1 MTMVLF
7 SIRRLACRAMFALL
21 SVGLLTLPAAVM
33 AQKGNED
40 RVALVI
46 GNSDYAFSPLVNPK
60 NDAVGMADLLTQA
73 GFQVSRT
80 LNAGRTDLKAA
91 VEQFGKRLRAPGVKF
106 AIFYYAG
113 HGVQLD
119 WRNYLIPVDAKV
131 RSADDV
137 RAQAVDVSEL
147 LRFMDEAKD
156 KSFLVILDAC
166 RDDPFGGSYKASNK
180 GLSQFDGPVGSLLAY
195 STSPG
200 NVAMDGSGDNG
211 LYTSHLLRE
220 LAVRNTKLEDAFKR
234 VRLNVRLESGG
245 RQIPWESTSLE
256 EDIYLFKSDAKKLS
270 ESEQEAMIDKELA
283 AWKRVKT
290 STDTRVLANFIRE
303 FPSGSTS
310 ELAQSRLNRILV
322 SLSTVK
328 GQGDAANAVT
338 DKSGKSAAALS
349 AQAAQAAAQQAE
361 QAKQVEKAEKA
372 AREAQARAEELRL
385 ADEKAQQLKATEEAN
400 RQAEA
405 RRQEAFRLAA
415 QAQLKLMQE
424 AKARDQ
430 QKQEELRLARQR
442 EEAQQAMAVAAA
454 AKLEA
459 ERQAALQ
466 AQKVEAARLAAE
478 REANAARQA
487 QAEELRRQEAMAQE
501 LARQEAVRQ
510 ARIKEEERLALAAAE
525 AARVE
530 RERIQLFEAQVAEAN
545 RLAAE
550 REAAAARSA
559 AAEAERRQE
568 FNRLAIAQAA
578 QAQQAQE
585 RLLALQAEADR
596 AREAA
601 AQEMQRVARLKEEA
615 DKAARMAAVAADVQ
629 IAAAAPVAMPAMALA
644 PTPFYVGS
652 NVFMRQYSVGDEF
665 GFRVIDGFNKTEKPL
680 VLAVSAV
687 DVNGDRVEYNGGEYT
702 SDLMGNITRNV
713 RGSLDSPRQFYPAE
727 LFVGKRWK
735 TQFKQTRAN
744 GTVYTFKYDLKVVG
758 KETVTVPAGTFETYK
773 VEARGFNVELGAN
786 LQRNIWIAPGINADI
801 AHETLVRLRN
811 GQIDQNERQEL
822 VRYVSSSRVA
832 VSAAQ

>member
-1 MTMVLF
+1 MTMDLF
-7 SIRRLACRAMFALL
+7 STRRRASRALLALL
-21 SVGLLTLPAAVM
+21 SACVFAFPAAVV
-33 AQKGNED
+33 AQKISED

-73 GFQVSRT
+73 GFQVSRN

-166 RDDPFGGSYKASNK
+166 RDDPFGSSYKASNK

-256 EDIYLFKSDAKKLS
+256 EDIYLFKSDSKKLS
-270 ESEQEAMIDKELA
+270 ESEQEALIDKELA

-290 STDTRVLANFIRE
+290 STDPRVLANFIRE

-338 DKSGKSAAALS
+338 DKSGKSSNAAALS
-349 AQAAQAAAQQAE
+349 AQAAQMAAQQ
-361 QAKQVEKAEKA
+361 AEKA

-385 ADEKAQQLKATEEAN
+385 ADEKAKQLKAAEESN
-400 RQAEA
+400 KLAETK
-405 RRQEAFRLAA
+405 RQEAFRLAA
-415 QAQLKLMQE
+415 EAQLKLMQE

-430 QKQEELRLARQR
+430 QKQEELRLARKR
-442 EEAQQAMAVAAA
+442 EEEQQALATAAA

-459 ERQAALQ
+459 DRQAALQ
-466 AQKVEAARLAAE
+466 AQKAEIARLAAE
-478 REANAARQA
+478 REANAVRQA

-510 ARIKEEERLALAAAE
+510 ARIKEDERLALVAAE

-530 RERIQLFEAQVAEAN
+530 RERIKLFEAQVAEAN

-578 QAQQAQE
+578 EAQRAQE
-585 RLLALQAEADR
+585 RLLALQAQAEQAR
-596 AREAA
+596 AAA
-601 AQEMQRVARLKEEA
+601 AQEAQRVARLKEEA
-615 DKAARMAAVAADVQ
+615 DKAERLAVTAADVQ
-629 IAAAAPVAMPAMALA
+629 IAAAAPVALPVMALA

-665 GFRVIDGFNKTEKPL
+665 GFRIIDGFNKTEKPL

-713 RGSLDSPRQFYPAE
+713 RGSLDAPRQFYPAE

-801 AHETLVRLRN
+801 VHETLVRLRS
-811 GQIDQNERQEL
+811 GQIDQNDRQEL
-822 VRYVSSSRVA
+822 VRYVSTSRVA
-832 VSAAQ
+832 AGSAQ